1 MGNNI
6 SGYIYTQETSNIQD
20 TEKNNIEENSTIENN
35 TIETNTN
42 ETNTTETNTN
52 ETNTTETSTNETNT
66 NETNT
71 TETST
76 TETSTTETSTT
87 ETSTNETKLLCFI
100 PTQNDVKYVQT
111 LDTIYEENSDKEI
124 EDTYDLLCNKNT
136 QTESIQTDKFF
147 LNNIDDD
154 IVDNEFY
161 DAELDTISLPDQEP
175 DDLLFTS
182 IDEIAVLKEEI
193 LKLEQIIHK
202 KSVNIVE
209 LNKNYRDMEN
219 KKDREIMRLNNKID
233 EYVDEC
239 DDLYLENM
247 RLKSKY
253 KSKICELFVPKIYN
267 NIDYSSS

>member
-1 MGNNI
+1 
-6 SGYIYTQETSNIQD
+6 
-20 TEKNNIEENSTIENN
+20 
-35 TIETNTN
+35 
-42 ETNTTETNTN
+42 
-52 ETNTTETSTNETNT
+52 
-66 NETNT
+66 
-71 TETST
+71 
-76 TETSTTETSTT
+76 
-87 ETSTNETKLLCFI
+87 ETKLLCFI